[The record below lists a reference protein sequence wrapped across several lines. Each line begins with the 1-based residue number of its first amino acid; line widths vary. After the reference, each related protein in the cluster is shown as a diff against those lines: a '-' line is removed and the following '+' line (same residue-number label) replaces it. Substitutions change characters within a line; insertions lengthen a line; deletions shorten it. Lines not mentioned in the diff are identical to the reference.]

1 MRLSLIEDEGLA
13 PHGPFLEEGGGMHEA
28 KPHKKMWALPPCTLN
43 PYIWKWAWLPQCPLH
58 MEVATSGDKRSK
70 KTAPFGDQNPQKN
83 SGFCEAI

>member
-1 MRLSLIEDEGLA
+1 MRLSLMEDEGLA

-58 MEVATSGDKRSK
+58 MEVVTKEAK
-70 KTAPFGDQNPQKN
+70 KQLHFGTKIHKKN
-83 SGFCEAI
+83 SGFWAAI